1 LKATIDQGSDSAM
14 ADTHSTGAPV
24 GGTLPTGQLSTGTE
38 ATPPSEHG
46 GGFPPFQRETFGSQ
60 ILWVAITFG
69 ALYLIVSKLALPR
82 VSGIIADRRARIA
95 GDLAEAARMKDA
107 ADAAIAS
114 YEKSL
119 ADARAKA
126 QTIAA
131 LTRDKV
137 SAEAEAR
144 RKEVE
149 ASLHAKLAAAEQT
162 IAATRIAAMANV
174 QGIAKE
180 AAIAIVAR
188 LTGKAPAEDA
198 AAAAVKAAI
207 DR

>member
-1 LKATIDQGSDSAM
+1 M
-14 ADTHSTGAPV
+14 AETYLTGAPAA
-24 GGTLPTGQLSTGTE
+24 GPLSTNQLSTGTE
-38 ATPPSEHG
+38 ATPPGEHG
-46 GGFPPFQRETFGSQ
+46 GGFPPFQKETFGSQ
-60 ILWVAITFG
+60 LLWLAIAFG
-69 ALYLIVSKLALPR
+69 ALYFIVSKLAVPR
-82 VSGIIADRRARIA
+82 VGGIIADRRARIA
-95 GDLAEAARMKDA
+95 GDLAEAARMTDA

-131 LTRDKV
+131 QTRDKV

-149 ASLHAKLAAAEQT
+149 ASLHAKLAVAEQT
-162 IAATRIAAMANV
+162 ITAKRMAAMANV
-174 QGIAKE
+174 HGIAKE
-180 AAIAIVAR
+180 AAIAIIAQ
-188 LTGKAPAEDA
+188 LTGKAPTEEAV
-198 AAAAVKAAI
+198 AAAVKAAL